1 MKKPELL
8 APAGSLEKAI
18 TAFKYGADAVYLGIP
33 KLSLRNKAGM
43 EEFDIEKIV
52 EYAHKIDKKVFVAIN
67 IFARDELYNEI
78 KKQIRFLYKIGV
90 DAIIAADPGIVE
102 MIKEYAPDI
111 PIHISTQANTISY
124 HTANFW
130 HKNGASRIIL
140 GRELS
145 KYDIEEI
152 LGNKAKDLEIEIFV
166 HGALCVAY
174 SGRCFLSQFMADKSA
189 NTGECLQPCRWNYN
203 LYAEE
208 IKRPGEY
215 FPVVESENGIT
226 MFSSK
231 DLCLI
236 NEIPEIIDM
245 GVNSLKIEG
254 RLKSD
259 YYVATIVHIYRKAID
274 DYVMNSKDFDSSKYY
289 REIEKLR
296 TRALTTFYFH
306 DKSKQD
312 TQDIS
317 GRQYNEEYEYAAKT
331 LEKSNAEKYV
341 LVEIKNKLNIG
352 DHLEIIVPEK
362 LEAEAFILEDMLDVD
377 SKESILEINPGKKE
391 QQVILKTPFEV
402 DEGLVIRKKI

>member
-18 TAFKYGADAVYLGIP
+18 TAFKYGADAVYLGTP

-52 EYAHKIDKKVFVAIN
+52 EYAHKINKKVFVAIN
-67 IFARDELYNEI
+67 IFARDELYDEI
-78 KKQIRFLYKIGV
+78 KKQIQILYKIGV
-90 DAIIAADPGIVE
+90 DAIIAADPGIIE
-102 MIKEYAPDI
+102 MIKEYAPNI

-145 KYDIEEI
+145 KYDIKEI

-274 DYVMNSKDFDSSKYY
+274 DYIMNSKDFNSSKYY
-289 REIEKLR
+289 KEIEKLR

-331 LEKSNAEKYV
+331 LAKSNSDNLV

-352 DHLEIIVPEK
+352 DHLEVIIPNE
-362 LEAEAFILEDMLDVD
+362 LGGRAFVIEEMLDVE
-377 SKESILEINPGKKE
+377 SKENIEEINPGKKG
-391 QQVILKTPFEV
+391 QQVILKVPFEV
-402 DEGLVIRKKI
+402 EEGLVIRRKI